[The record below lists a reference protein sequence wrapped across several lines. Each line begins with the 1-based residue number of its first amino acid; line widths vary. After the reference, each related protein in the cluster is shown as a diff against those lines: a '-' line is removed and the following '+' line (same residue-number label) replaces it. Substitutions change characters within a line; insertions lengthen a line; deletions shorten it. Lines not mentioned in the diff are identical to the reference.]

1 MPVREIGEN
10 IVEQRKVY
18 CRGMYSIVTNY
29 GYLQIL

>member
-1 MPVREIGEN
+1 MPVWKIEEN

-18 CRGMYSIVTNY
+18 CRGIYSIITNY